1 MPFRCSCTSGFL
13 FFCSNCFLFRNFQ
26 RVIVNTFKIFS
37 CGYSEAIYLFCDNTQ
52 MGNVPKMDWFK
63 ITVYTYTHTYTW
75 LALFFK
81 LIFHILC
88 LEKSQPSG
96 KAVHKAKQEKYHFY
110 YFCHEKKKKK
120 SKVLEKTETESL
132 QHLLIRNCQVG
143 VHIVKAHRMNHY
155 WAGQCISI

>member
-52 MGNVPKMDWFK
+52 MGNVPKMDRFK

-75 LALFFK
+75 LALFF
-81 LIFHILC
+81 LNLFSIFFAWRITSHQARLC
-88 LEKSQPSG
+88 TKPSR
-96 KAVHKAKQEKYHFY
+96 KNTTSTTCISVM
-110 YFCHEKKKKK
+110 KKK
-120 SKVLEKTETESL
+120 S
-132 QHLLIRNCQVG
+132 
-143 VHIVKAHRMNHY
+143 
-155 WAGQCISI
+155 